1 MSPES
6 YEALTA
12 GIQKMPTGIADFD
25 EITDG
30 GLPRHRTTLVIGT
43 PGSGK
48 TLLALQVLVNGAKH
62 WGEPGIF
69 VAFEE
74 NSHQII
80 QNAATFGWDLLTL
93 ERERLFFLDARMSPE
108 AIQSG
113 DFDLLGMLA
122 SLSAK
127 AAEIGAK
134 RIVFDSVDVLLA
146 LLDNGRA
153 ERRELYRIHDWLAQS
168 GLTGILT
175 ARSESDE
182 SVVAHRY
189 DFLQY
194 MADCVVL
201 LQHKVLE
208 SISQRDMRV
217 IKFRGSRF
225 AENAFPLVISTSGIE
240 IFGSGGEAKQFP
252 VYTERVSSGVADLDT
267 LLVGGYLRGRTVL
280 MTGLPGTAKTTLCGA
295 FLEAACLR
303 GERTLLASL
312 DESSDEIV
320 SNLAS
325 VGIHLQPHLDSGLLK
340 MYWSSREALSA
351 EEHLI
356 SLRRVIREHQPQC
369 LVINPLWM
377 MLQSGRD
384 ILNII
389 TNTQR
394 LLLLTKNAGITSI
407 FTSLLSDPSEHS
419 EETPYQIS
427 TLTDTW
433 VHLSYILQAGER
445 NRALSVVKS
454 RGVPHSNQVH
464 QMILSDKGITL
475 RDGYAVNGQVLMG
488 RRRNAQETADQSKG
502 ERTRLEIDQQRR
514 ELELTEAEIKTR
526 IQTFQLELGVKRAAL
541 RLLELEQT
549 QQQGEVSGQP
559 QDAPLLSDTRLDGPG
574 TKSDGIQTS
583 SDNALNQ
590 GN

>member
-1 MSPES
+1 MSSES
-6 YEALTA
+6 YETLTA

-30 GLPRHRTTLVIGT
+30 GLPRNRTTLVMGT

-48 TLLALQVLVNGAKH
+48 TLLALQVLVNGAKQ

-74 NSHQII
+74 NSHQLI
-80 QNAATFGWDLLTL
+80 QNAATFGWDLQTL
-93 ERERLFFLDARMSPE
+93 ERQRLFFLDARMSPE

-153 ERRELYRIHDWLAQS
+153 ERRELYRIHDWLAES

-175 ARSESDE
+175 ARSERE
-182 SVVAHRY
+182 EPIVAHRY

-208 SISQRDMRV
+208 SISQRDIRIV
-217 IKFRGSRF
+217 KFRGSSF
-225 AENAFPLVISTSGIE
+225 AENAFPMVISTSGIE
-240 IFGSGGEAKQFP
+240 IFGSGGQVKQFP
-252 VYTERVSSGVADLDT
+252 VYTERVPSGVPDLDA
-267 LLVGGYLRGRTVL
+267 LLMGGYLRGRTVL

-295 FLEAACLR
+295 FLEVACLR
-303 GERTLLASL
+303 GERTLFASL

-320 SNLAS
+320 INLAS

-340 MYWSSREALSA
+340 MYWSNREALSA

-356 SLRRVIREHQPQC
+356 TLRRIIREHQPQC

-454 RGVPHSNQVH
+454 RGIPHSNQVH
-464 QMILSDKGITL
+464 EMILSDKGIAL
-475 RDGYAVNGQVLMG
+475 RDGYALDGQVLMG
-488 RRRNAQETADQSKG
+488 RQRNAQEAGDQSKG
-502 ERTRLEIDQQRR
+502 ERTRLEIEQQRR
-514 ELELTEAEIKTR
+514 DLELAEAELNAR
-526 IQTFQLELGVKRAAL
+526 IQTFQLELEVKRAAL

-549 QQQGEVSGQP
+549 RQQGEVSSQAQNLP
-559 QDAPLLSDTRLDGPG
+559 TSNDADLDELG
-574 TKSDGIQTS
+574 TSSDGIQTS
-583 SDNALNQ
+583 SDNTLNQ
-590 GN
+590 ES

>member
-6 YEALTA
+6 SEASTA
-12 GIQKMPTGIADFD
+12 GIQKMPTGIVDFD
-25 EITDG
+25 EITNG
-30 GLPRHRTTLVIGT
+30 GLPRHRTTLIMGT

-48 TLLALQVLVNGAKH
+48 TLLALQALVNGAQQ

-74 NSHQII
+74 NSHQIV
-80 QNAATFGWDLLTL
+80 QNAATFGWDLPTL

-113 DFDLLGMLA
+113 DFDLIGMLA

-153 ERRELYRIHDWLAQS
+153 ERRELYRIHDWLAES

-175 ARSESDE
+175 ARSEGGQPI
-182 SVVAHRY
+182 VAHRY

-201 LQHKVLE
+201 LQHAVLE
-208 SISQRDMRV
+208 SIARRDLRI
-217 IKFRGSRF
+217 IKFRGSQF
-225 AENAFPLVISTSGIE
+225 AENAFPLVISASGIE
-240 IFGSGGEAKQFP
+240 IFGSGGEAQKFP
-252 VYTERVSSGVADLDT
+252 VYTERVSSGVKDLDT
-267 LLVGGYLRGRTVL
+267 LLTGGYLRGRTVL

-303 GERTLLASL
+303 GERALFASL

-320 SNLAS
+320 SNLSS

-340 MYWSSREALSA
+340 MYWSSRQARSA

-356 SLRRVIREHQPQC
+356 TLRRVVREHQPHC

-433 VHLSYILQAGER
+433 VHLSYVVQAGER
-445 NRALSVVKS
+445 NRALSVVKA
-454 RGVPHSNQVH
+454 RGIPHSNQVH
-464 QMILSDKGITL
+464 EMILSDKGITL
-475 RDGYAVNGQVLMG
+475 RDGYASDGQVLMG
-488 RRRNAQETADQSKG
+488 RLRDAQEAGHQSEG
-502 ERTRLEIDQQRR
+502 ERIQLELEKQRR
-514 ELELTEAEIKTR
+514 ELELTEAEINAR
-526 IQTFQLELGVKRAAL
+526 FQASQRELEVKRAAL

-549 QQQGEVSGQP
+549 RQSEGSSHPLDVRGTPSDVS
-559 QDAPLLSDTRLDGPG
+559 
-574 TKSDGIQTS
+574 QTAA
-583 SDNALNQ
+583 DNALVEN
-590 GN
+590 

>member
-208 SISQRDMRV
+208 SISQRDMRI

-574 TKSDGIQTS
+574 TKSDEIQTS

>member
-574 TKSDGIQTS
+574 TKSDEIQTS